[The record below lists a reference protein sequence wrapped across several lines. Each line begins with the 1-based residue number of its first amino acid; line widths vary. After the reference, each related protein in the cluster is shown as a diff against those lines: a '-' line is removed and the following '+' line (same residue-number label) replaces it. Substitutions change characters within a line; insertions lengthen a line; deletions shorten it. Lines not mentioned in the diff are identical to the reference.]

1 MCQVET
7 SNMILLKGEPKTF
20 QIKSVKK
27 DNRNVFWVTF
37 SDKRTF
43 PYRQRDIVFLSSSV
57 EINVEDSHLT
67 RAERHLSPK
76 RAWVFTHGFKKFYR
90 LEFDNGIREYKDSDL
105 KVEKS
110 VLSDKKALH
119 IFLYLKEVS
128 SVNTIPT
135 ETGLISLFTKYQQ
148 LNFIEED
155 CTMATFLKPSLLK
168 VHKGLGIYLFP
179 FRSNRSQMIAVR
191 SAFSS
196 QISVIQGPPGTG
208 KTQTILNIIANIV
221 ATGKSVLVVS
231 NNNAAVENVREK
243 LEQVGFGFLV
253 ASLGRSE
260 KQQLFIEKGQVG
272 YPDMRDWSLENYD
285 EETKVLHGL
294 NEKVG
299 NVFLKQ
305 EQLAQNRLLME
316 SLLTEQSHFLSEHNY
331 DEMRLE
337 SYKKGPSDGLMKM
350 WLELESEAE
359 ACELA
364 ENSPLKRLIRFLHK
378 IRRRFLLRIIYSIKH
393 VQDRKV
399 LLADMKA
406 LYYVCK
412 LKELRCDIEVAE
424 TFLQETKADELLEAQ
439 TKTSL
444 ALLKH
449 RLSLKYK
456 GANIR
461 PRFESKDLYRKSDE
475 IAKEYPVALSTT
487 FSARNTL
494 PGHIFDYLIMDE
506 ASQVSVDSA
515 VLALSVAR
523 NAVIVGDVLQLS
535 HIVDKEERPN
545 LLKIN
550 HEFGIPEAYNCLE
563 QSFLSSVLHVLPH
576 APQILLR
583 EHYRC
588 EPVIIDFCNQKFYGG
603 SLIIMSTSKGG
614 ETAMKV
620 VKTVPGNLHRKIY
633 DSQSGRWETF
643 NQRENDELQHLLM
656 AEPEL
661 EKDLGVITPYRGQ
674 VHLLRRNISNKLVE
688 IDTIHKYQGREKDTI
703 VFSTVLSQYDDFCDN
718 PNLVNVAVSR
728 AKRCFVLI
736 TNGNEMTKPSVIGD
750 LINYIQYHGV
760 IVESKLHSIFDL
772 LYSFY
777 AQQRMHYLAGKPKVS
792 DYDSENIAYNVLL
805 TILKTHKVWNVLHVF
820 PHYPLYDLIRDL
832 SGLTDKQHRFVASP
846 MAHVDFLISN
856 RVTKQPVLAIEVN
869 GFSYH
874 HKGTAQAERDAIK
887 RSILSAKGIRLLELD
902 TVGSGEIEEVEAVLT
917 NELGRIGTPDEA

>member
-1 MCQVET
+1 MCQMET

-67 RAERHLSPK
+67 RADRRLSPK

-221 ATGKSVLVVS
+221 ATGKSVLAVS

-272 YPDMRDWSLENYD
+272 YPDMRDWSLENYN

-316 SLLTEQSHFLSEHNY
+316 SLLTERSHFLSEHNY

-337 SYKKGPSDGLMKM
+337 SYKKGPSDRLMKM

-412 LKELRCDIEVAE
+412 LKELQCDIEVAE

-449 RLSLKYK
+449 HLSLKYK
-456 GANIR
+456 GTNIR
-461 PRFESKDLYRKSDE
+461 PRFESNDLYRKSDE
-475 IAKEYPVALSTT
+475 IAKEYPVVLSTT

-603 SLIIMSTSKGG
+603 NLIIMSTSKGG

-736 TNGNEMTKPSVIGD
+736 TNGNETTKPSVIGD

-772 LYSFY
+772 LYSSY

-805 TILKTHKVWNVLHVF
+805 TILKTHKVWNVLHAF

-832 SGLTDKQHRFVASP
+832 SGLTDKQHRFVASQWLMWIFLLATELP
-846 MAHVDFLISN
+846 NSLFLQLKSMAFPITI
-856 RVTKQPVLAIEVN
+856 RVRHRPNVML
-869 GFSYH
+869 
-874 HKGTAQAERDAIK
+874 
-887 RSILSAKGIRLLELD
+887 
-902 TVGSGEIEEVEAVLT
+902 
-917 NELGRIGTPDEA
+917 

>member
-67 RAERHLSPK
+67 RADRRLSPK

-208 KTQTILNIIANIV
+208 KTQTILNSIANIV

-331 DEMRLE
+331 DEVRLE
-337 SYKKGPSDGLMKM
+337 TYKKGPSGRLMKM

-412 LKELRCDIEVAE
+412 LKELRCDIEVDE

-475 IAKEYPVALSTT
+475 IAKEYPVVLSTT
-487 FSARNTL
+487 FSARNT
-494 PGHIFDYLIMDE
+494 
-506 ASQVSVDSA
+506 
-515 VLALSVAR
+515 
-523 NAVIVGDVLQLS
+523 
-535 HIVDKEERPN
+535 
-545 LLKIN
+545 
-550 HEFGIPEAYNCLE
+550 
-563 QSFLSSVLHVLPH
+563 
-576 APQILLR
+576 
-583 EHYRC
+583 
-588 EPVIIDFCNQKFYGG
+588 
-603 SLIIMSTSKGG
+603 
-614 ETAMKV
+614 
-620 VKTVPGNLHRKIY
+620 
-633 DSQSGRWETF
+633 
-643 NQRENDELQHLLM
+643 
-656 AEPEL
+656 
-661 EKDLGVITPYRGQ
+661 
-674 VHLLRRNISNKLVE
+674 
-688 IDTIHKYQGREKDTI
+688 
-703 VFSTVLSQYDDFCDN
+703 
-718 PNLVNVAVSR
+718 
-728 AKRCFVLI
+728 
-736 TNGNEMTKPSVIGD
+736 
-750 LINYIQYHGV
+750 
-760 IVESKLHSIFDL
+760 
-772 LYSFY
+772 
-777 AQQRMHYLAGKPKVS
+777 
-792 DYDSENIAYNVLL
+792 
-805 TILKTHKVWNVLHVF
+805 
-820 PHYPLYDLIRDL
+820 
-832 SGLTDKQHRFVASP
+832 
-846 MAHVDFLISN
+846 
-856 RVTKQPVLAIEVN
+856 
-869 GFSYH
+869 
-874 HKGTAQAERDAIK
+874 
-887 RSILSAKGIRLLELD
+887 
-902 TVGSGEIEEVEAVLT
+902 
-917 NELGRIGTPDEA
+917 

>member
-1 MCQVET
+1 MET

-67 RAERHLSPK
+67 RADRRLSPK

-221 ATGKSVLVVS
+221 ATGKSVLAVS

-272 YPDMRDWSLENYD
+272 YPDMRDWSLENYN

-316 SLLTEQSHFLSEHNY
+316 SLLTERSHFLSEHNY

-337 SYKKGPSDGLMKM
+337 SYKKGPSDRLMKM

-412 LKELRCDIEVAE
+412 LKELQCDIEVAE

-449 RLSLKYK
+449 HLSLKYK
-456 GANIR
+456 GTNIR
-461 PRFESKDLYRKSDE
+461 PRFESNDLYRKSDE
-475 IAKEYPVALSTT
+475 IAKEYPVVLSTT

-603 SLIIMSTSKGG
+603 NLIIMSTSKGG

-736 TNGNEMTKPSVIGD
+736 TNGNETTKPSVIGD

-772 LYSFY
+772 LYSSY

-805 TILKTHKVWNVLHVF
+805 TILKTHKVWNVLHAF

-832 SGLTDKQHRFVASP
+832 SGLTDKQHRFVASQWLMWIFLLATELP
-846 MAHVDFLISN
+846 NSLFLQLKSMAFPITI
-856 RVTKQPVLAIEVN
+856 RVRHRPNVML
-869 GFSYH
+869 
-874 HKGTAQAERDAIK
+874 
-887 RSILSAKGIRLLELD
+887 
-902 TVGSGEIEEVEAVLT
+902 
-917 NELGRIGTPDEA
+917 